1 MIKKLLFHCIGSLMI
16 SKNRFY
22 QGYCLN
28 SGNKSSHF
36 RLYKI
41 ETEREITDYE
51 GGTIIESIK
60 STEDYW
66 DDTEAVGD
74 PFYTI
79 YGSFKIDFV
88 QSSLKITSTDSL
100 QEAIN
105 LVEHLSGN
113 KISENYYE

>member
-1 MIKKLLFHCIGSLMI
+1 MIA
-16 SKNRFY
+16 KNRFY

-28 SGNKSSHF
+28 TGNNSSNL

-41 ETEREITDYE
+41 ETEREISDYE
-51 GGTIIESIK
+51 GGTVVESIK
-60 STEDYW
+60 SIEDYW
-66 DDTEAVGD
+66 DDTEAVGE

-88 QSSLKITSTDSL
+88 QSSLRITSTDSL
-100 QEAIN
+100 QEAIS

-113 KISENYYE
+113 KISENYYNG